1 MTTRYIELKD
11 KELKELVEKKGEIV
25 GKGRKHYQKI
35 MDLSEE
41 ATDIARERGEIVNK
55 IIKLTAELI
64 KDKEMGEFELASTTE
79 IHNDVVRV
87 SIIDQIAQFKNNIRT
102 SKDKAIR
109 KENGEQTLE
118 EVIEE
123 NKAKVIGAIEN
134 IAPEKLGDTLKD
146 ILKVLS

>member
-11 KELKELVEKKGEIV
+11 KELKELVEKKGEIE